1 MKIRTDYSLLH
12 HNSFGLDVKA
22 RKFVEYGNVHE
33 LQHYLCARDKDEPLL
48 HIGGG
53 NNLLFTK
60 DYDGTVLHS
69 AVKGFEV
76 TGVDGHDVHLRL
88 GAVMTWDRV
97 VESTLRRGYFGL
109 ENLSGIPSE
118 VGAAVVQ
125 NIGAYGAEVKDFV
138 ESVEAVSLADGEIH
152 EFTAE
157 DCGFGYRTSNFKGEW
172 RGRYAVTQVTL
183 RLSLDFR
190 PNLTY
195 HTLSDHAPGEINAM
209 DLRGMIMQLRASKL
223 PDPGVL
229 GNAGSFF
236 MNPIVDRKKYE
247 ELASLYEKMPHYTI
261 DAEHEKIPAGWMID
275 QCGWKGKSLG
285 KAGVHDKQALVLVN
299 RGGAT
304 GADVV
309 NLCQAIQKDVKAKFG
324 IDIYPEVNI
333 K

>member
-22 RKFVEYGNVHE
+22 GKFVEYGNVHE
-33 LQHYLCARDKDEPLL
+33 LQHYLYTHDKNEPLF

-53 NNLLFTK
+53 NNVLFTK

-69 AVKGFEV
+69 AIKGFEV

-138 ESVEAVSLADGEIH
+138 ESVEAVSLADGGIH

-172 RGRYAVTQVTL
+172 KGRYAVTHVTL
-183 RLSLDFR
+183 RLSLDFK

-195 HTLSDHAPGEINAM
+195 HTLADHATGKINAT

-236 MNPIVDRKKYE
+236 MNPVVDRATYE
-247 ELASLYEKMPHYTI
+247 RLREDYPTVPHYSMP
-261 DAEHEKIPAGWMID
+261 EGVKIPAGWLIEK
-275 QCGWKGKSLG
+275 CGWKGRSVG
-285 KAGVHDKQALVLVN
+285 RAAVYSKQALVLVN
-299 RGGAT
+299 TGGAT
-304 GADVV
+304 PQDIVRLADAVCADVM
-309 NLCQAIQKDVKAKFG
+309 DKFG
-324 IDIYPEVNI
+324 ISLVPEVI
-333 K
+333 WI

>member
-33 LQHYLCARDKDEPLL
+33 LQHYLCVRDKDEPLL

-236 MNPIVDRKKYE
+236 MNPVVDRATYE
-247 ELASLYEKMPHYTI
+247 RLRGDYPTVPHYSMP
-261 DAEHEKIPAGWMID
+261 EGVKIPAGWLIEK
-275 QCGWKGKSLG
+275 CGWKGRSIG
-285 KAGVHDKQALVLVN
+285 RAAVYSKQALVLVN
-299 RGGAT
+299 TGGAT
-304 GADVV
+304 PQDIVRLADAVRADVM
-309 NLCQAIQKDVKAKFG
+309 DKFG
-324 IDIYPEVNI
+324 ISLVPEVI
-333 K
+333 WI

>member
-236 MNPIVDRKKYE
+236 MNPVVDRATYE
-247 ELASLYEKMPHYTI
+247 RLRGDYPTVPHYSMP
-261 DAEHEKIPAGWMID
+261 EGVKIPAGWLIEK
-275 QCGWKGKSLG
+275 CGWKGRSIG
-285 KAGVHDKQALVLVN
+285 RAAVYSKQALVLVN
-299 RGGAT
+299 TGGAT
-304 GADVV
+304 PQDIVRLADAVRADVM
-309 NLCQAIQKDVKAKFG
+309 DKFG
-324 IDIYPEVNI
+324 ISLVSEVI
-333 K
+333 WI